1 MIDENRIKENLKSFS
16 FPRLSGTDDER
27 KAFNLAFKKLE
38 QLKFKP
44 LSQEFEFSTFYAR
57 IYPKIA
63 LLSGFAL
70 QLMFFLNFS
79 TIIIPFSLI
88 LILLLWGFLFTI
100 TRKPERIKIGKKLN
114 SANLYVKLDLMPKN
128 EKSEINK
135 IDDSKRE
142 KDVLFFCHLDSKG
155 QRFSILVRIRVI
167 RAWVFSSLTIIII
180 IVCKNYIFVSY
191 SLLFYIIGAF
201 PIAIN
206 LISTIFI
213 LLNATNNKS
222 KGAIDNASGIA
233 CVLEFLNYYSN
244 PEFRLNHYNLW
255 FVFTGAEECGTMGIR
270 NFCYKL
276 EHINKKESIIFNFD
290 AIAKNIYLFP
300 GKKMSGNVKSI
311 YNTFLN
317 NNKGLEIKRNPK
329 KIYFG
334 SHSDGYYLKKNK
346 FEGIGIGDLE
356 SCKYLHSTHD
366 TVDKVDS
373 LLLKNLC
380 EMIIDN
386 LIVFDN
392 QT

>member
-57 IYPKIA
+57 IYSKIA

-79 TIIIPFSLI
+79 TIIIPFSSI

-114 SANLYVKLDLMPKN
+114 SANLYVKLDLMLKN

-180 IVCKNYIFVSY
+180 IVCKNYIFVLY

-356 SCKYLHSTHD
+356 SRKYLHSIRD